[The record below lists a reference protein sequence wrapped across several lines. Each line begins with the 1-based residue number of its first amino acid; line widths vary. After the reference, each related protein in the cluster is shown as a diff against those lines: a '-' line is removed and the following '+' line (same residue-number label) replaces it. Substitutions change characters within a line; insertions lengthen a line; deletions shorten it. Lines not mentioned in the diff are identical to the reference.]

1 MKRISE
7 QKKEEIRMIL
17 KTGLTGYE
25 VAEQTEVSIATVNKI
40 RKELEREGFDI
51 WHRGGVV
58 SGWCN

>member
-25 VAEQTEVSIATVNKI
+25 VAEQAEVSVATVNKV

-58 SGWCN
+58 SSWCN